1 MEMKTSTTETVKVE
15 MNFAPDVLVA
25 MQMIGLYGDRLE
37 QEMKKVM
44 AVDLFRRGLLSTG
57 KAAELADMCLA
68 DFIDLLVAHNLP
80 VVEYTTRDYEKDMKA
95 FERLEQ

>member
-1 MEMKTSTTETVKVE
+1 MDMKTLTTETVKVE

-37 QEMKKVM
+37 QEMKRVM

-57 KAAELADMCLA
+57 KAAELADMRLA
-68 DFIDLLVAHNLP
+68 DFMDLLLAYDVP
-80 VVEYTTRDYEKDMKA
+80 IVEYTIEDYEKDMRA

>member
-1 MEMKTSTTETVKVE
+1 MDMKTSTTETVKVE

-37 QEMKKVM
+37 QEMKRVM
-44 AVDLFRRGLLSTG
+44 AIDLFRRGLLSTG
-57 KAAELADMCLA
+57 KAAELAGVCLA
-68 DFIDLLVAHNLP
+68 DFMDLLLAHDVP
-80 VVEYTTRDYEKDMKA
+80 VVEYTIEDYKKDMKA

>member
-1 MEMKTSTTETVKVE
+1 MKTLTTETVKVE
-15 MNFAPDVLVA
+15 INFAPDVLVA

-37 QEMKKVM
+37 QEVKRVM

-57 KAAELADMCLA
+57 KAAELADMRLA
-68 DFIDLLVAHNLP
+68 DFMDLLLAHDVP
-80 VVEYTTRDYEKDMKA
+80 IVEYTIEDYEKDMKA